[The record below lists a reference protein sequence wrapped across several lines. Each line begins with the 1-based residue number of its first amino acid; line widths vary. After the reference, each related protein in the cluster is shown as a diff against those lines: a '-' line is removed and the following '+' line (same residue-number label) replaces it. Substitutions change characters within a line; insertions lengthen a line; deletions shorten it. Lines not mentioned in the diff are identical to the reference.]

1 MLSQRPS
8 PWALAA
14 DMLDPDLAVGPK
26 EFVAARL
33 GEALWSKQVE
43 VAEALV
49 AHRRTAVKS
58 CHAAGKSYTA
68 SRLAAWW
75 LWSHPPGS
83 AFVVSTAPTFEQVRA
98 VLWREIGRAHRKG
111 HLLGRVNQT
120 EWWIGDEMVGFG
132 RKPGDA
138 DPSAFQGIHAE
149 FVLVVIDEACGVP
162 RDLWLAALSLAAND
176 NSRILAIGNPDDP
189 GSHFAEVCKP
199 DSGWHVLQIG
209 YRDTPNFTGEE
220 VPSVLTPLLI
230 GPTYVEEMRRD
241 VGEGSGPWLSKVEG
255 EFPVEADDG
264 VVPLSAVRACQAPEQ
279 EHTAEDLLPVELGWD
294 VGAGGDK
301 SVVQERLGVKAGR
314 SWSLKG
320 SDTMAQC
327 GEVVR
332 ILLETG
338 ATAIKI
344 DSIGIGHG
352 AADRLAELRHEGQ
365 HGARVVRVNVG
376 ESSTLPRRFP
386 RLRDQIWW
394 EVGRQL
400 SQDGAW
406 DLSAIAEA
414 TVAQLTAPKFGLD
427 SSGRVKVEAKAETR
441 ARIGRSPDDADA
453 LLLAFFTGAAQGAAF
468 LESWRAHPLPES
480 NAAEIKAQAGETAAV
495 RRLQR
500 KMRSGVRWSSDAPV
514 PLSRRCEHRWRDGRC
529 LLCGGQKPE

>member
-1 MLSQRPS
+1 
-8 PWALAA
+8 
-14 DMLDPDLAVGPK
+14 MLDPDLAVGPK

-241 VGEGSGPWLSKVEG
+241 VGEGSGPWLSKV
-255 EFPVEADDG
+255 
-264 VVPLSAVRACQAPEQ
+264 
-279 EHTAEDLLPVELGWD
+279 
-294 VGAGGDK
+294 
-301 SVVQERLGVKAGR
+301 
-314 SWSLKG
+314 
-320 SDTMAQC
+320 
-327 GEVVR
+327 
-332 ILLETG
+332 
-338 ATAIKI
+338 
-344 DSIGIGHG
+344 
-352 AADRLAELRHEGQ
+352 
-365 HGARVVRVNVG
+365 
-376 ESSTLPRRFP
+376 
-386 RLRDQIWW
+386 
-394 EVGRQL
+394 
-400 SQDGAW
+400 
-406 DLSAIAEA
+406 
-414 TVAQLTAPKFGLD
+414 
-427 SSGRVKVEAKAETR
+427 
-441 ARIGRSPDDADA
+441 
-453 LLLAFFTGAAQGAAF
+453 
-468 LESWRAHPLPES
+468 
-480 NAAEIKAQAGETAAV
+480 
-495 RRLQR
+495 
-500 KMRSGVRWSSDAPV
+500 
-514 PLSRRCEHRWRDGRC
+514 
-529 LLCGGQKPE
+529 